1 MTSFSTL
8 PTVAFILQ
16 EEWILTNT
24 EIGFLFGIF
33 FVGYVFSTLLLTSL
47 TDYFDSRYIY
57 IFGLFLIFIS
67 TICFG
72 YFSNNFTL
80 GSFWRFFQ
88 GVGLAGTYMPGLKLL
103 TDILPFN
110 NQSRATAFYT
120 SSYSIGTA
128 LSFYL
133 SGKISLFYG
142 WQFSFLIT
150 SLGPLIA
157 FFLLILFVK
166 KTIKKTD
173 IDFKFENLKKVLQ
186 NKRTIGYSL
195 TYFIHNIEL
204 FTFRSWIIIF
214 LIFSQ
219 SLQTT
224 HSFGIN
230 IQPATIA
237 AIISLI
243 AMPASV
249 FFNELTRIYKRETVL
264 NFILYFAIIVPILLG
279 FFSNS
284 IFIIVLIIVVVYGI
298 IIPADSSVITAGL
311 ILTAQQN
318 LKGTTMGV
326 HSFTGFI
333 GAILGPMIFG
343 ILLDFGGGSNNY
355 MGWLIS
361 FSSIGLIML
370 LGPLIVKKLIKND

>member
-1 MTSFSTL
+1 M
-8 PTVAFILQ
+8 
-16 EEWILTNT
+16 
-24 EIGFLFGIF
+24 LF
-33 FVGYVFSTLLLTSL
+33 
-47 TDYFDSRYIY
+47 
-57 IFGLFLIFIS
+57 
-67 TICFG
+67 
-72 YFSNNFTL
+72 
-80 GSFWRFFQ
+80 
-88 GVGLAGTYMPGLKLL
+88 
-103 TDILPFN
+103 FN
-110 NQSRATAFYT
+110 
-120 SSYSIGTA
+120 
-128 LSFYL
+128 
-133 SGKISLFYG
+133 LFY
-142 WQFSFLIT
+142 
-150 SLGPLIA
+150 
-157 FFLLILFVK
+157 
-166 KTIKKTD
+166 
-173 IDFKFENLKKVLQ
+173 
-186 NKRTIGYSL
+186 
-195 TYFIHNIEL
+195 HNIEL

-343 ILLDFGGGSNNY
+343 IFA
-355 MGWLIS
+355 
-361 FSSIGLIML
+361 
-370 LGPLIVKKLIKND
+370 